1 MTTTTVAVFAA
12 QRVSEPDAGWGKL
25 LAMLGV
31 FGLFWL
37 VSAMHGRY
45 KRLHAAD
52 ATAAATAGEVEGVN
66 SRSGDPFDTGDPA
79 LGTVEKGWGAVDYP
93 DGQHRVALAPVP
105 AAPPQAVGTVVPIR
119 KPAAVKP
126 KLDDV
131 VAAELA
137 DNKRPVDV
145 IRTMRRRFGKSEATV
160 KRAIRRVREGGA
172 A

>member
-12 QRVSEPDAGWGKL
+12 QAADSVPDDTWQMW
-25 LAMLGV
+25 AMLGV

-37 VSAMHGRY
+37 VSTMHGRY
-45 KRLHAAD
+45 KRLHGVD
-52 ATAAATAGEVEGVN
+52 ATTPAAAGEIEGVN
-66 SRSGDPFDTGDPA
+66 SRSGDPFDTGDLA

-119 KPAAVKP
+119 KAATPKP

-145 IRTMRRRFGKSEATV
+145 IRTVRRRFGKSEATV
-160 KRAIRRVREGGA
+160 KRAIKRVREGGA